1 MTGRRGRPRSAA
13 VDWAV
18 EQATLDLLARVGY
31 HGLTI
36 EAVAARAGVG
46 RPTVYRRWPTKD
58 DLVVDVLSRAVPV
71 LADPDT
77 GDALRDL
84 ELLAS
89 EVLERLVAAG
99 VGPVVLAVLGAAVD
113 RPELASRLEERYLSP
128 RLGVLGEVIARGVR
142 TGRVRDDLDVTVIR
156 DLVLGP
162 LVYRVLL
169 SGRVWDRA
177 ERAAATA
184 AVRRAIAAPGV
195 AEDAPPSPAGKPV
208 TAPPRRRRR
217 ASSPS

>member
-1 MTGRRGRPRSAA
+1 MATGRRGRPRSTA

-18 EQATLDLLARVGY
+18 EQATLDLLASAGY

-71 LADPDT
+71 MADPDT

-84 ELLAS
+84 EVLAAG
-89 EVLERLVAAG
+89 VLERLVAAG
-99 VGPVVLAVLGAAVD
+99 VGPVVLAVLGAAID
-113 RPELASRLEERYLSP
+113 RPELASRLAERYLSP
-128 RLGVLGEVIARGVR
+128 RLGVLSEVITRGVR
-142 TGRVRDDLDVTVIR
+142 AGQIRDDLDVEVVR

-169 SGRVWDRA
+169 TGRVWNRE
-177 ERAAATA
+177 ERTAAMA
-184 AVRRAIAAPGV
+184 AVRLAIAAPG
-195 AEDAPPSPAGKPV
+195 AAAPAPPV
-208 TAPPRRRRR
+208 TGPPRRRRP